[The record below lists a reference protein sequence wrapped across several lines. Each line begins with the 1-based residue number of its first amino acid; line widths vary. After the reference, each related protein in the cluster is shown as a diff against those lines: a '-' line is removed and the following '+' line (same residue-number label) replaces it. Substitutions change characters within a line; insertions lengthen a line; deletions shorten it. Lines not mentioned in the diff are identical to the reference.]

1 MITIPQKDTKKF
13 SQPNYGDTQ
22 GNLWGTFGVN
32 LTKNTGRVRV
42 SRCESVYSDMEDGN
56 NIGTPTAF
64 AFYDVSG
71 TGTVFVSYANKILVG
86 GASPIDTSW
95 AVDTNTDSPISGN
108 GDLAV
113 FNGRLYAS
121 EDDKLKVLNV
131 LTSDWEDVTTLTTGG
146 LHQLCVYEGRLY
158 FVDDNQILS
167 INTTGTVST
176 TTYTLDLSVL
186 ASGGHIS
193 WIEAGSNRIWIGITK
208 NDGSRGTI
216 YEWDG
221 VTENTPSKPYYLEA
235 QGSAGC
241 AIWNDIPY
249 VMDVE
254 GRLIAFNGS
263 NFQEVARLPLMQ
275 YDVTDLGYTTTSGTK
290 ICHFNGIQ
298 YINDAILINVG
309 NETSGGTQG
318 TLENYPSGI
327 YEYTKENGLTHKY
340 SPSLTLID
348 GNTLDYGQNTILS
361 PGAIFD
367 ASITETTKL
376 HNYASVMFGFA
387 GYDSTGSNDLVSI
400 NVDII
405 EDRPTDP
412 DHKRLGYIITP
423 FLESTRVTDV
433 WQKIY
438 IKYRKFLDDTANI
451 TVKYRTT
458 KDVPTVVSAAV
469 WNSSTSFT
477 KNDASIANYAVGDEV
492 EVLTGNGGG
501 DIAKITQI
509 TLSGSDYTVILDQAI
524 IGVSALDVSDIRL
537 QKWRE
542 LPVIT
547 DANTQFKELSIPQYN
562 KDTEIQFK
570 IILNWTDKENELREV
585 LVVNETEQ
593 YAK

>member
-22 GNLWGTFGVN
+22 GNLWGTFGVD

-42 SRCESVYSDMEDGN
+42 TRCESVYSGDDDNG
-56 NIGTPTAF
+56 ISTPKAF
-64 AFYDVSG
+64 AFYDFDG
-71 TGTVFVSYANKILVG
+71 TGTVFVAYANKILVG

-95 AVDTNTDSPISGN
+95 AVDTNTDTPVSNN
-108 GDLAV
+108 GDMV
-113 FNGRLYAS
+113 VYNGRLYAS

-167 INTTGTVST
+167 IDTTNTVST
-176 TTYTLDLSVL
+176 TSYTLDLSVL

-193 WIEAGSNRIWIGITK
+193 WVEAGSNRIWIGITK

-254 GRLIAFNGS
+254 GRLLAFNGS
-263 NFQEVARLPLMQ
+263 NFQEVARLPIMQ
-275 YDVTDLGYTTTSGTK
+275 YYNVDVGYTTTSGNK

-340 SPSLTLID
+340 SPSLTVI
-348 GNTLDYGQNTILS
+348 NSSTLDYGQNNILT

-367 ASITETTKL
+367 ASVTETTKTN
-376 HNYASVMFGFA
+376 NYSSVMFGYN
-387 GYDSTGSNDLVSI
+387 GYDSTGGNDMSYI

-405 EDRPTDP
+405 QDRPTDP

-423 FLESTRVTDV
+423 FLESTKITDV

-438 IKYRKFLDDTANI
+438 IKYRKFLDTTAKI
-451 TVKYRTT
+451 IVKYRTT
-458 KDVPTVVSAAV
+458 KDIPTVIDSIV
-469 WNSSTSFT
+469 WDSSTAFT
-477 KNDASIANYAVGDEV
+477 DTDVRIANYNVGDEV

-501 DIAKITQI
+501 AMAKITDI
-509 TLSGSDYTVILDQAI
+509 TLVGADYTVTLDTAI
-524 IGVSALDVSDIRL
+524 IGVSASDVSTIRL
-537 QKWRE
+537 QHWRE
-542 LPVIT
+542 LPTIE
-547 DANTQFKELSIPQYN
+547 DMNSQFKELSIPNYN
-562 KDTEIQFK
+562 KDTEIQSK
-570 IILNWTDKENELREV
+570 IILNWTNLENELREII
-585 LVVNETEQ
+585 VVNETEQ
-593 YAK
+593 HAK